1 MSLDSF
7 ADLLHAAR
15 QQAQPQRLLFV
26 FAGAELPDD
35 ATSDQRAAFAAG
47 QGGALAPL
55 MCADK
60 TPDELPSFEALA
72 AESAQFGQPWAIVF
86 TAGLSGRGGVPP
98 TSAQA
103 EAPLQKMVEAIK
115 AGKISAY
122 LAFNREGQA
131 VHLR

>member
-7 ADLLHAAR
+7 DDLLNAAR

-26 FAGAELPDD
+26 FTGAELPGD
-35 ATSDQRAAFAAG
+35 ASPSQRTAFDSG

-60 TPDELPSFEALA
+60 TPEELQGFEALVS
-72 AESAQFGQPWAIVF
+72 ESEQFGQAWAIVF
-86 TAGLSGRGGVPP
+86 VAGLSGKGGVAP

-103 EAPLQKMVEAIK
+103 EAPLQTMVESIK
-115 AGKISAY
+115 AGKIATY
-122 LAFNREGQA
+122 VPFNREGQP
-131 VHLR
+131 VNLR

>member
-1 MSLDSF
+1 MTLESF
-7 ADLLHAAR
+7 SDLLNAAR
-15 QQAQPQRLLFV
+15 QQPQPQRLLFV

-35 ATSDQRAAFAAG
+35 ASPEQRAAFAAG

-60 TPDELPSFEALA
+60 TPDELAGFEALVS
-72 AESAQFGQPWAIVF
+72 ESEQFGQAWAIVF
-86 TAGLSGRGGVPP
+86 VAAMSGQGGVAP

-115 AGKISAY
+115 AGKIGAY
-122 LAFNREGQA
+122 LPFNREG
-131 VHLR
+131 VPVNLR

>member
-1 MSLDSF
+1 MSLERFS
-7 ADLLHAAR
+7 DLLNAAR
-15 QQAQPQRLLFV
+15 QQPQPQRLLFV

-35 ATSDQRAAFAAG
+35 ASPEQRAAFAAG

-60 TPDELPSFEALA
+60 TPDELAGFEALVS
-72 AESAQFGQPWAIVF
+72 ESEQFGQAWAIVF
-86 TAGLSGRGGVPP
+86 VAAMSGHGGVAP

-115 AGKISAY
+115 AGQIGAY
-122 LAFNREGQA
+122 LPFTREG
-131 VHLR
+131 VPVNLR

>member
-1 MSLDSF
+1 MSLESF
-7 ADLLHAAR
+7 SDLLNAAR
-15 QQAQPQRLLFV
+15 QQPQPQRLLFV

-35 ATSDQRAAFAAG
+35 ASPEQRAAFAAG

-60 TPDELPSFEALA
+60 VPDELAGFEALVS
-72 AESAQFGQPWAIVF
+72 ESEQFGQAWAIVF
-86 TAGLSGRGGVPP
+86 VAAMSGQGGVAP

-115 AGKISAY
+115 AGQIGAY
-122 LAFNREGQA
+122 LPFNREGQA
-131 VHLR
+131 VNLR